1 MCGSWL
7 PAGRDRRFFL
17 KVTEGTRSQPEG
29 TTPSWR
35 LGTRPRRRVTSQ
47 LGAGD
52 PRGSRPRP
60 RPRGGSRPCLPAPG
74 G

>member
-47 LGAGD
+47 LGFENRGAGSVQG
-52 PRGSRPRP
+52 RG
-60 RPRGGSRPCLPAPG
+60 LA
-74 G
+74 